1 MPLRRNHWGA
11 DMGNYTG
18 KKRRLPL
25 RVGLITLVL
34 LLAAGCFYYD
44 QQNRIQTETFT
55 ISSSNLPAAFDGFR
69 IVQISDLHGKEFGQE
84 NETLL
89 RAVSEQ
95 RPDLIAITGDLVDD
109 AAQFSMIEPLAKGLA
124 AIAPTYYVTG
134 NHEWA
139 IREAYTVKAL
149 LRECGVTVLSNEFL
163 SLERGGET
171 IVLAGIDDPNGPYD
185 QKTPETLGEEIR
197 AAYGEAYTL
206 VLAHRNEYHETYS
219 TAGFDLT
226 LAGHAHGGLIRL
238 PFTDGLID
246 ARRQLF
252 PDYTAGWYALQGG
265 GDMVVSRGLG
275 NIGYTF
281 RIFNRPH
288 LPVIVLKAE

>member
-1 MPLRRNHWGA
+1 
-11 DMGNYTG
+11 MGNYTG
-18 KKRRLPL
+18 PKRRRPL
-25 RVGLITLVL
+25 RAVLVAMAL
-34 LLAAGCFYYD
+34 LLAAGWVFFD
-44 QQNRIQTETFT
+44 QQNRIQTEVFT
-55 ISSSNLPAAFDGFR
+55 LSSSTLPAAFDGFR
-69 IVQISDLHGKEFGQE
+69 AVQISDLHGKEFGRE

-89 RAVSEQ
+89 RKVAEQ
-95 RPDLIAITGDLVDD
+95 SPDLIAITGDLVDD
-109 AAQFSMIEPLAKGLA
+109 AAQFSMIEPLAKGLV

-149 LRECGVTVLSNEFL
+149 LRECGVTVLSNEFFP
-163 SLERGGET
+163 LERGGET

-185 QKTPETLGEEIR
+185 QKTPETLGEELR

-219 TAGFDLT
+219 AAGFDLT

-238 PFTDGLID
+238 PFTDGLVD

-252 PDYTAGWYALQGG
+252 PDYTAGWYALEGG
-265 GDMVVSRGLG
+265 GEMVVSRGLG
-275 NIGYTF
+275 NVGYTF
-281 RIFNRPH
+281 RLFNRPH
-288 LPVIVLKAE
+288 LPVIVLRAG